1 MCQISSYNQCA
12 VVATVYAG
20 MGGSVCV
27 VVCVCMCSVVV
38 CANVLVCRYVTA
50 CMSISNLV
58 IFVLLLL
65 LMASVH
71 CC

>member
-1 MCQISSYNQCA
+1 MCQISSYNQCT

-27 VVCVCMCSVVV
+27 VVCVWMCSVVA
-38 CANVLVCRYVTA
+38 CANVLVCRYVSA
-50 CMSISNLV
+50 CMGISSLV
-58 IFVLLLL
+58 ILVLLLL
-65 LMASVH
+65 LTASVH